1 MPSIPFMQRR
11 GSKRTEHLGLFGI
24 NVLLRVY
31 YIMTFQTESFRLL
44 SIFSSPEI
52 VIWLMQCGSYQ
63 VDLFLVRGTEYHG
76 AQVDR
81 IDCSPVMRNLQNSLL
96 QLK

>member
-1 MPSIPFMQRR
+1 MIFL
-11 GSKRTEHLGLFGI
+11 TD
-24 NVLLRVY
+24 
-31 YIMTFQTESFRLL
+31 SFRLL
-44 SIFSSPEI
+44 SIIYSPEI